1 MKVKNFKHIFTV
13 VLIIGFII
21 LAQGCGTDPSFWS
34 ALGAS
39 INSGIADG
47 TSSSSSSSSTSGSS
61 GGSSSYNNYVVTLIN
76 NSSVTVTVY
85 AEGKSYKIS
94 PGNYATHSSRNS
106 DIDWDYEPSY
116 LDAYFNRVYQSL
128 TFSD

>member
-1 MKVKNFKHIFTV
+1 MKKNLKHGVAILLLV
-13 VLIIGFII
+13 CFIV
-21 LAQGCGTDPSFWS
+21 LAQGCGTDPAFRA
-34 ALGAS
+34 ALGEGL
-39 INSGIADG
+39 NSGLTG
-47 TSSSSSSSSTSGSS
+47 GSSSGSSSSSASGSS

-85 AEGKSYKIS
+85 AEGKSYRIP
-94 PGNYATHSSRNS
+94 PGNYTTHSSRNS
-106 DIDWDYEPSY
+106 DIDWYYEPSS